1 VIVEQQPPTDGGVA
15 ATWTRYWFTPAD
27 PRPLAVVRILTAA
40 LGLALLWSYAG
51 DLQAW
56 FGPQGVIPADG
67 SAAWRPRFSVSVFD
81 LATTS
86 ASLWAA
92 YAATAVAF
100 ACLLVGLFTPVAAVA
115 AAVLWA
121 SLLHRGPM
129 LAGAADD
136 CLAVLLW
143 CLAVG
148 PCGGRLSVDSLF
160 AHRAGR
166 DASSPTWRARVALG
180 LVQVHV
186 AAIAAA
192 AVLAQLK
199 GDVWWDGTAAWWLAV
214 RPGGRLIDPTPLY
227 ARSEYLM
234 NLVTH
239 AIVAFEIV
247 FAAGLWFTAT
257 QQPLAR
263 AGLVAWPLIGLLAGE
278 PLWGCAMAIFCVP
291 LAMRPPDEIQDG
303 AAAASR

>member
-1 VIVEQQPPTDGGVA
+1 MIVEQQPPNDGGVA
-15 ATWTRYWFTPAD
+15 ATWTRYWFKPAD

-56 FGPQGVIPADG
+56 FGPRGMIPADG
-67 SAAWRPRFSVSVFD
+67 SAAWRSRFSVSVFD

-100 ACLLVGLFTPVAAVA
+100 TCLLVGLFTPVAAVA

-148 PCGGRLSVDSLF
+148 PCGEAFSLDAVRRGRSGQWSWPV
-160 AHRAGR
+160 
-166 DASSPTWRARVALG
+166 RVSLG

-199 GDVWWDGTAAWWLAV
+199 GDAWWDGTAAWWLAV
-214 RPGGRLIDPTPLY
+214 RPAGRLVDLTLLY

-234 NLVTH
+234 NLITH
-239 AIVAFEIV
+239 AIVAFEVV
-247 FAAGLWFTAT
+247 FAAGLWFTVT

-291 LAMRPPDEIQDG
+291 LAVRSDAD
-303 AAAASR
+303 R